1 MTVPPPVQPP
11 PLPRILDDVWEPP
24 RPNRPSRLRVVVVAA
39 SIGTALIMA
48 SVAILKSSERTQP
61 GDESAWARP
70 APPPPYAITRD
81 TTPLL
86 SHGETPALNE
96 ASAPPK
102 PPPPPPPPPP
112 RRRPT
117 QRFVRL
123 PLPGYLSINSN
134 PWAELSVD
142 GRVVGSTPQ
151 IRVRVTPGRHHLL
164 LVREGFKTQSA
175 WVDVVAGGTVRITNI
190 TLEKDAQ

>member
-24 RPNRPSRLRVVVVAA
+24 RPNRPSRVRVLVVAA

-70 APPPPYAITRD
+70 A
-81 TTPLL
+81 
-86 SHGETPALNE
+86 
-96 ASAPPK
+96 